1 MLNSYR
7 QPVDKI
13 AKLKQYTEI
22 KVYNTFTELNKE
34 YKQGVIT
41 GAFDWQSKYFVDEK
55 IRANILN
62 INLIEFAKNKYR
74 SYKEIEK
81 LGIPQLKTVVMN
93 NPKYNSVYRGIKDV
107 EKTFGDNKFVIKPND
122 AGLGHRIYLTD
133 SKKVEYL
140 CINELWDEYILC
152 QEYIENYQDM
162 RIVILEPK
170 GIIDAFQRVPSNLI
184 GKTRDYSC
192 REEVVINEK
201 SKSYINKIRQY
212 ILKNYKSKYMFYS
225 IDFYIMNNKVIFG
238 EINNN
243 IGIHYVSEK
252 AIKEVCNTLK

>member
-1 MLNSYR
+1 MINSYR
-7 QPVDKI
+7 QQIYKI

-55 IRANILN
+55 IRPNILN
-62 INLIEFAKNKYR
+62 VNMIDFAKNKYR

-107 EKTFGDNKFVIKPND
+107 EKTFGDSKFVIKPND
-122 AGLGHRIYLTD
+122 AGLGHRIFLTD
-133 SKKVEYL
+133 SKKVENL
-140 CINELWDEYILC
+140 CINDMWDEYILC

-162 RIVILEPK
+162 RIVILEPN

-184 GKTRDYSC
+184 GKSRDYSC
-192 REEVVINEK
+192 REEVIINEK
-201 SKSYINKIRQY
+201 LKAYINKIRQY

-225 IDFYIMNNKVIFG
+225 IDFYIKNGKVIFG

-243 IGIHYVSEK
+243 IGIHLVSEK
-252 AIKEVCNTLK
+252 AIKEVCNM